1 MVITGDVV
9 MIQARQGLDLPGD
22 SVQLLLFQEVTQM
35 GGREH
40 NLLDCVLRAI

>member
-35 GGREH
+35 GGREY